1 MSSRTAHLP
10 AMPRPV
16 VNVLSNWGAFVFSA
30 VASFFLAPYIV
41 HQLGNATYGAWVLL
55 GSMVGYLGLLDLGVR
70 GAVMRYVARLHA
82 ASDHDGASRFASAG
96 LFLFSVSSVIA
107 ILAGVGLALTLDR
120 LFKIPPTLLAEA
132 RIGVVLSAITI
143 ALALMSGV
151 FGGIVTA
158 MQRFD
163 LLSGAEL
170 VIEILRISAIVL
182 VLRAGQG
189 IVALASIQLACGL
202 LRLLVSVVLSRKLY
216 PQLRL
221 VATGLWTR
229 EHLHQI
235 IGFSLASTALHGAA
249 VVILQLDAVVVG
261 AFLPV
266 AMVTFFSIAGQL
278 SHYGRAVVDGISH
291 IVSPRVSAQE
301 GKGDMEGA
309 RRTAL
314 IGGKIATLIHLP
326 IIVTFILRGETFI
339 RLWMGPEYA
348 ALSGEVLWVLS
359 IAYWFIAGRQVMVTT
374 LMGLNR
380 HRVLIPAAW
389 TEAALNVTLSVILVQ
404 THGVVGVAWGTTI
417 PFLITTTAVY
427 PLLFSRTLGVPIFA
441 TWREL
446 WLLPSISIVPFLV
459 VTYVVDRFHAP
470 ESLLVFF
477 GQVAAVLLFAIAGAW
492 WLALN
497 ERERLALRA
506 RLPRRMRVLV
516 DQGVVS

>member
-1 MSSRTAHLP
+1 
-10 AMPRPV
+10 MPRPV

-82 ASDHDGASRFASAG
+82 ASDHEGASRFATAG
-96 LFLFSVSSVIA
+96 LFLFSLSSIIA
-107 ILAGVGLALTLDR
+107 VLAGIGLALSLDR
-120 LFKIPPTLLAEA
+120 LFKIPPELLAEA

-143 ALALMSGV
+143 ALALMNGV

-170 VIEILRISAIVL
+170 FTEILRISAIVL
-182 VLRAGQG
+182 VLRAGEG

-202 LRLLVSVVLSRKLY
+202 LRLIVSVVLSRKLY
-216 PQLRL
+216 PQLRI
-221 VATGLWTR
+221 ATGSWTR
-229 EHLHQI
+229 DHLRQI
-235 IGFSLASTALHGAA
+235 VGFSLASTALHGAA
-249 VVILQLDAVVVG
+249 MVILQLDAVVVG

-266 AMVTFFSIAGQL
+266 AMITFFSIAGQL

-314 IGGKIATLIHLP
+314 IGGKIATLVHLP

-359 IAYWFIAGRQVMVTT
+359 LAYWFIAGRQVMVTT

-380 HRVLIPAAW
+380 HRVLVPAAW
-389 TEAALNVTLSVILVQ
+389 AEAALNVTLSVILVQ

-427 PLLFSRTLGVPIFA
+427 PLLFSRSLGVSLLA

-446 WLLPSISIVPFLV
+446 WLLPSLSIVPFLI
-459 VTYVVDRFHAP
+459 VTYLVDRFQPPA
-470 ESLLVFF
+470 SLLLFF
-477 GQVAAVLLFAIAGAW
+477 GQVAAALVFAIAGAW

-506 RLPRRMRVLV
+506 RLPRRTRMLV
-516 DQGVVS
+516 DQGVVR

>member
-1 MSSRTAHLP
+1 
-10 AMPRPV
+10 MPRPV
-16 VNVLSNWGAFVFSA
+16 VNVLSNWGAFVFTA
-30 VASFFLAPYIV
+30 VASFFMAPYIV
-41 HQLGNATYGAWVLL
+41 HKLGNVTYGAWVLL

-96 LFLFSVSSVIA
+96 LFLFGLSSIIA
-107 ILAGVGLALTLDR
+107 VLAGIGLALMLDR
-120 LFKIPPTLLAEA
+120 FFEIPPTLLAEA

-143 ALALMSGV
+143 ALALMNGV

-170 VIEILRISAIVL
+170 FIEILRISAIVL

-202 LRLLVSVVLSRKLY
+202 LRLLVSVVLSRQLY
-216 PQLRL
+216 PQLR
-221 VATGLWTR
+221 VGTGRWTR
-229 EHLHQI
+229 EHLRQI
-235 IGFSLASTALHGAA
+235 IGFSFASTALHSAA
-249 VVILQLDAVVVG
+249 MVILQLDAVVVG

-278 SHYGRAVVDGISH
+278 SNYGRAVVDGITH

-301 GKGDMEGA
+301 GMGDMEGA

-314 IGGKIATLIHLP
+314 IGGKIATLVHLP
-326 IIVTFILRGETFI
+326 IVVTFILRGETFI

-348 ALSGEVLWVLS
+348 ALSGKVLWVLS
-359 IAYWFIAGRQVMVTT
+359 LAYWFIAGRQVMVTT

-380 HRVLIPAAW
+380 HRVLVPAAW
-389 TEAALNVTLSVILVQ
+389 AEAALNVTLSIILVQ

-417 PFLITTTAVY
+417 PFLINTTAVY
-427 PLLFSRTLGVPIFA
+427 PLLFSRALGVPMFA

-446 WLLPSISIVPFLV
+446 WLLPSISIVPFV
-459 VTYVVDRFHAP
+459 IVTYVVDRFYAP
-470 ESLLVFF
+470 GSLLLFF

-506 RLPRRMRVLV
+506 RLPRRMQVLV
-516 DQGVVS
+516 DQGVVR

>member
-1 MSSRTAHLP
+1 
-10 AMPRPV
+10 MPRPV

-41 HQLGNATYGAWVLL
+41 HELGNATYGAWVLL

-82 ASDHDGASRFASAG
+82 ASDHDGASRFVSAG
-96 LFLFSVSSVIA
+96 LFLFSLSSIIA

-120 LFKIPPTLLAEA
+120 LFKIPPALLTEA

-143 ALALMSGV
+143 ALALMNGV

-170 VIEILRISAIVL
+170 FIEILRISAIVL
-182 VLRAGQG
+182 VLRADQG

-216 PQLRL
+216 PQLR
-221 VATGLWTR
+221 VATGRWTR
-229 EHLHQI
+229 EHLRQI
-235 IGFSLASTALHGAA
+235 IGFSFASTALHSAA
-249 VVILQLDAVVVG
+249 MVILQLDAVVVG
-261 AFLPV
+261 AFLPL

-278 SHYGRAVVDGISH
+278 SHYGRAMVDGITH

-301 GKGDMEGA
+301 GMGDMEGA

-314 IGGKIATLIHLP
+314 IGGKIATLVHLP
-326 IIVTFILRGETFI
+326 IVVTFILRGETFI

-359 IAYWFIAGRQVMVTT
+359 LAYWFIAGRQVMVTT

-380 HRVLIPAAW
+380 HRVLVPAAW
-389 TEAALNVTLSVILVQ
+389 AEAAVNVTLSIILVQ

-427 PLLFSRTLGVPIFA
+427 PLLFSRSLGVPMFA
-441 TWREL
+441 IWREL
-446 WLLPSISIVPFLV
+446 WLLPSISIAPFLI
-459 VTYVVDRFHAP
+459 VTYVVDRFYAP
-470 ESLLVFF
+470 ESLLLFF
-477 GQVAAVLLFAIAGAW
+477 GQVAAVLVFAIAGAW

-497 ERERLALRA
+497 GRERLALSE
-506 RLPRRMRVLV
+506 RLPRRLRVLV
-516 DQGVVS
+516 TIKA